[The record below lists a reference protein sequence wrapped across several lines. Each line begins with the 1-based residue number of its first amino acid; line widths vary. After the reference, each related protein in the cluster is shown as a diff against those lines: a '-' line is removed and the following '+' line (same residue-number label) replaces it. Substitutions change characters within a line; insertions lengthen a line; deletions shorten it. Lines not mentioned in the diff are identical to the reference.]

1 MPTTRTKCVICGRQ
15 CWTCKAC
22 NNRTYCEFCNS
33 CNLHGQEA
41 PAPEMIRLPR
51 ERRGRQFVVTV
62 AFFTRRGWTRD
73 YEVRVRSAGLAGAI
87 WRGVRMARRD
97 HLPPRTRVG
106 QARVSA
112 VRA

>member
-1 MPTTRTKCVICGRQ
+1 MATKCNTCGRQ

-41 PAPEMIRLPR
+41 PAPEMIRPPR
-51 ERRGRQFVVTV
+51 EPRGRQFVVTV
-62 AFFTRRGWTRD
+62 AFFTKRGWTTD
-73 YEVRVRSAGLAGAI
+73 YEVRVRSKGLAGAI
-87 WRGVRMARRD
+87 WKGVRQARRAQ
-97 HLPPRTRVG
+97 LKPGTRVK

-112 VRA
+112 IAA